1 MILVKEMLEAS
12 HTDGER
18 VDGEILVQ
26 SYGVQKTKFDKEYLS
41 GVLMAGTTIPFKV
54 WNNFTAFQTMKDTDL
69 SGKVVHITGAY
80 SLYKDSVSISIET
93 ITESTTAQVDDFLEV
108 RYNAEAY
115 GNALKTIVQQNV
127 SEKGMSLANKV
138 LFENEKVWQRFTT
151 EFAARTHHD
160 CFKSGLLAHTYK
172 VTSLMTVVLNL
183 YGAKLCHNQD
193 EKDLYVLG
201 ALFHDI
207 GKIDEY
213 NIGNV
218 TRKSIVTHQYL
229 GVEYLDKDFIVS
241 TYNEEWYYHL
251 VSIIL
256 QHHGEWGMPPKSIGA
271 KIVHQVDLLESM
283 VQGIIQDTE
292 GRTPKDTIKVDD
304 SYLYQYNYE

>member
-41 GVLMAGTTIPFKV
+41 GVLMSGTTIPFKV
-54 WNNFTAFQTMKDTDL
+54 WNNFTAFQAMKDTDF

-80 SLYKDSVSISIET
+80 SLYKDSVSITVET
-93 ITESTTAQVDDFLEV
+93 ITESTAAQVDDFLEV

-115 GNALKTIVQQNV
+115 GNALKTLVQQNV
-127 SEKGMSLANKV
+127 SEKGMTLANKV

-183 YGAKLCHNQD
+183 YGAKLFHNQD

-201 ALFHDI
+201 ALFPNI
-207 GKIDEY
+207 AVFIKGK
-213 NIGNV
+213 
-218 TRKSIVTHQYL
+218 
-229 GVEYLDKDFIVS
+229 DKDFIVS
-241 TYNEEWYYHL
+241 TYNEEWYYHI

-292 GRTPKDTIKVDD
+292 GKAPKDTIRVDD
-304 SYLYQYNYE
+304 SYLYQYDYEQ